1 MEKQLIRLLKKD
13 IVAVGTM
20 MFTFERPKNFIY
32 KAGQS
37 IDLTFINPPETDSEG
52 NTRAFSLTSAPFE
65 NILSITT
72 RIRDTAFKR
81 VLYKLPLNEKPEMAG
96 PFGSFTL
103 HNNSTKPAVFLVG
116 GIGITPFYSMLK
128 TATIGALPH
137 KIFLFY
143 SNRRPEDAAFLYELI
158 DMQKENHNFK
168 FIATMTDME
177 KSTTPWDGETGF
189 ITKELIQK
197 YLPETDSS
205 IYYSAGPPQMV
216 AAMRKILNVIGVDD
230 DNIRTEEFSGY

>member
-1 MEKQLIRLLKKD
+1 MEKQLIKLLKKD

-20 MFTFERPKNFIY
+20 MFTFERPKDFIY

-37 IDLTFINPPETDSEG
+37 IDLTLINPPETDKEG

-65 NILSITT
+65 NVLSVTT
-72 RIRDTAFKR
+72 RMRETAFKK
-81 VLYKLPLNEKPEMAG
+81 VLYGMPLNSKLEIAG

-103 HNNSTKPAVFLVG
+103 HNNSTKPAIFLVG

-143 SNRRPEDAAFLYELI
+143 SNRRPEDTAFLYELI
-158 DMQKENHNFK
+158 DMQKENKNFK
-168 FIATMTDME
+168 LIATMVEME
-177 KSTTPWDGETGF
+177 KSTYPWDGEVGF
-189 ITKELIQK
+189 ITKEMIQH
-197 YLPETDSS
+197 YLPEIKSG

-216 AAMRKILNVIGVDD
+216 AAMRKILTEMNVDD
-230 DNIRTEEFSGY
+230 DDIRTEEFSGY